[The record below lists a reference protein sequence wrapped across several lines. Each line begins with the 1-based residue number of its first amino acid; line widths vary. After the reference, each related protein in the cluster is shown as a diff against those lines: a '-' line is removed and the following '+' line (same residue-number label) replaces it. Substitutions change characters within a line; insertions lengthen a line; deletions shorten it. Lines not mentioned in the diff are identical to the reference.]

1 MAGGQ
6 RRRQECEPYNRAM
19 SARPVPRNLFRPGA
33 GGEPP
38 FLAGRG
44 KILERLL
51 FLAEDLRQGRSPAR
65 DAILYGPRGNGK
77 TVLLSVFL
85 RRVRRAAP
93 RAQTLHVTPDEIP
106 DLPALC
112 RALIRD
118 RPGKALLRRIQAV
131 RRVDI
136 NLSEG
141 GLPGLGI
148 EFDTAQEVRLLPDV
162 LEDRLAEGPLILA
175 VDEAHTLDKPV
186 GRTLL
191 NAVQKQRVNG
201 QPILLLLAGTPGLK
215 AHLADMQATFWERS
229 EDTPVGLLSDTESA
243 QALSEP
249 LKDYGVT
256 FAPDAIGHAVA
267 ASGGYPYFIQLWGEA
282 LTRNVH
288 EGAGITPGRTE
299 QADLLVTSRQKAFY
313 ARRRDELR
321 RQGLLDA
328 ACGVQALFA
337 ARSVQRADE
346 DSVIR
351 ASGSEEAFGGLVR
364 LGYVWEAG
372 AAEYVPGIPSL
383 MDYVASA
390 SSPS

>member
-1 MAGGQ
+1 M
-6 RRRQECEPYNRAM
+6 RWRQECEPYNQAM
-19 SARPVPRNLFRPGA
+19 PSPRVPRNLFRPGA

-44 KILERLL
+44 KILESLL
-51 FLAEDLRQGRSPAR
+51 FLAEDLQQGHSPAR
-65 DAILYGPRGNGK
+65 DVILYGPRGNGK
-77 TVLLSVFL
+77 TVLLTVFL
-85 RRVRRAAP
+85 RRVRRAVP
-93 RAQTLHVTPDEIP
+93 MAQTLHITPDEIP

-136 NLSEG
+136 SLSEG

-148 EFDTAQEVRLLPDV
+148 EFDTTAEMRLLPNV

-175 VDEAHTLDKPV
+175 VDEAHTLDGSV
-186 GRTLL
+186 GRILL

-215 AHLADMQATFWERS
+215 AHLADMQATFWERN
-229 EDTPVGLLSDTESA
+229 EETPVGLLSDTESA

-267 ASGGYPYFIQLWGEA
+267 ASGSYPYFIQLWGEA

-288 EGAGITPGRTE
+288 EGTRITLDETA
-299 QADLLVTSRQKAFY
+299 QADHLVTSKQTAFY

-328 ACGVQALFA
+328 ACEVQALFA
-337 ARSVQRADE
+337 ARSRRRADE
-346 DSVIR
+346 DSVVC
-351 ASGSEEAFGGLVR
+351 ASGSEEAFSGLVR
-364 LGYVWEAG
+364 LGYVWEAA

-390 SSPS
+390 SSPSRD